1 MAINLSDEGFPE
13 WLTSTADTVDLEIR
27 IVDTYPLTKY
37 ERAAV
42 LGRRAI
48 QLSQGAEPR
57 AVCTSMNPLDIAQ
70 AELDAGVCPP
80 MRVMRYLP
88 DGVCV
93 QRQLSDL
100 VRNFRRVRLW

>member
-1 MAINLSDEGFPE
+1 MNDIIFPE
-13 WLTSTADTVDLEIR
+13 WLSDTSDIG
-27 IVDTYPLTKY
+27 IVHTHPLTKF

-57 AVCTSMNPLDIAQ
+57 AVCTSMNPLDIAE

-88 DGVCV
+88 DGTCV
-93 QRQLSDL
+93 QKQLVDIHKS
-100 VRNFRRVRLW
+100 FKRVRTW

>member
-1 MAINLSDEGFPE
+1 MELALGFPS
-13 WLTSTADTVDLEIR
+13 WVLDTSTPVPEIK
-27 IVDTYPLTKY
+27 IVDTMPLTKY

-57 AVCTSMNPLDIAQ
+57 AVCASLNPLDIAT

-88 DGVCV
+88 DGTCV
-93 QRQLSDL
+93 QHELTDL
-100 VRNFRRVRLW
+100 TRTFRRVRAW

>member
-1 MAINLSDEGFPE
+1 MDSNPESDFPDWLLNPNSGPIN
-13 WLTSTADTVDLEIR
+13 
-27 IVDTYPLTKY
+27 IVNTFPLTVF

-42 LGRRAI
+42 MGRRAI

-57 AVCTSMNPLDIAQ
+57 AICTSMNPLDIAQ

-88 DGVCV
+88 DGTCT
-93 QRQLSDL
+93 QHQLSDL
-100 VRNFRRVRLW
+100 MQTMRRVRTW

>member
-1 MAINLSDEGFPE
+1 MTDIEFPE
-13 WLTSTADTVDLEIR
+13 WMTSEEVTSIN
-27 IVDTYPLTKY
+27 IVNTYPLTKY

-42 LGRRAI
+42 LGRRAL

-57 AVCTSMNPLDIAQ
+57 AVCSSMNPLDIAT

-88 DGVCV
+88 DGTCV
-93 QRQLSDL
+93 QKQLSEL
-100 VRNFRRVRLW
+100 ARSFRRVRAW

>member
-1 MAINLSDEGFPE
+1 MEELGFPE
-13 WLTSTADTVDLEIR
+13 WLMDTVTAVADIR
-27 IVDTYPLTKY
+27 IVDTLPLTKY

-57 AVCTSMNPLDIAQ
+57 AVCLSLNPLDIAQ

-88 DGVCV
+88 DGTCV
-93 QRQLSDL
+93 QHELSDL
-100 VRNFRRVRLW
+100 IRNFRRVRAW